1 MQNNRLTS
9 LDRIG
14 APWHMLRHYLN
25 HPLGYRDRLGTLM
38 RIVRWQIGSRTLG
51 TAVAVP
57 CVDGTRLLIRSGMHG
72 ATGNVYVGLM
82 EYEDMA
88 FVLHLLRKGDAFLD
102 VGSNVGVY
110 SILAAGRGANVLAI
124 EPVPAT
130 YEQLLDNIHLNRFQ
144 GQIDARNMGVGSEL
158 GELQFSTQTGPTN
171 HVLTQGEPTDHAVTV
186 AVDALDTIATGWGPT
201 MIKIDVEGFE
211 ANVIRGAT
219 SLLAQN
225 SLQAVLIELNG
236 LGARYG
242 FSDADIHA
250 QLLKHGFSP
259 TLYDPVA
266 RRLHALEDHRTE
278 GNTLYVRASVDVERR
293 LREARPF
300 VWREMSI

>member
-1 MQNNRLTS
+1 MRFTV
-9 LDRIG
+9 
-14 APWHMLRHYLN
+14 PWRTLRHFLN
-25 HPLGYRDRLGTLM
+25 HPLGRRDRLGTLM

-57 CVDGTRLLIRSGMHG
+57 FVDGTRLLIRPGMHG

-102 VGSNVGVY
+102 VGANVGVY
-110 SILAAGRGANVLAI
+110 SILAAGRGANALAI

-130 YEQLLDNIHLNRFQ
+130 YEQLLDNIHLNRFHDR
-144 GQIDARNMGVGSEL
+144 IDARNMGVGREP

-171 HVLTQGEPTDHAVTV
+171 HVLAPGEAGDHAVTV
-186 AVDALDTIATGWGPT
+186 AVDALDTIAAGWVPT
-201 MIKIDVEGFE
+201 MVKIDVEGFE
-211 ANVIRGAT
+211 ANVIRGAAG
-219 SLLAQN
+219 LLAQD

-236 LGARYG
+236 LGVRYG

-250 QLLKHGFSP
+250 QLLKHGFRP
-259 TLYDPVA
+259 AHYDPVA
-266 RRLHALEDHRTE
+266 RQLHALEDHRTT
-278 GNTLYVRASVDVERR
+278 GNTLYVRASADLQQR
-293 LREARPF
+293 LQTAEPF
-300 VWREMSI
+300 RWRKIAI